1 VIDTV
6 VFDLGGVLID
16 WDPRHV
22 YRALLDDEAEI
33 DAFFARV
40 PLFER
45 NYRDND
51 RGVPIATTVAELCA
65 LHPDDE
71 HLIRAWGE
79 QYTTMARS
87 VYDDVVE
94 IVREL
99 HERGLRILALSNAP
113 LEMTDTWR
121 AFDFVRYFDGFVI
134 SGEEG
139 VVKPEPAIFEVLIER
154 FGVVPANAVFVDD
167 VQHNIEAAQTLGFNT
182 VLHESAEQLRRALDR
197 LLPG

>member
-1 VIDTV
+1 MIDTV
-6 VFDLGGVLID
+6 VFDMGGVLVE

-22 YRALLDDEAEI
+22 YRTLLPDDTAI

-51 RGVPIATTVAELCA
+51 RGVPIASTVEDLCA
-65 LHPDDE
+65 LHPADE

-79 QYTTMARS
+79 HYPTMARR

-94 IVREL
+94 IVAEL
-99 HERGLRILALSNAP
+99 HARGLRLLALSNAP
-113 LEMTDTWR
+113 REMEVTWR
-121 AFDFVRYFDGFVI
+121 TFDFCRYFEGFVI

-139 VVKPEPAIFEVLIER
+139 VVKPEPEIFERLIER
-154 FGVVPANAVFVDD
+154 FGVAPSNAVFVDD
-167 VQHNIEAAQTLGFNT
+167 VQHNIDAANALGFNGI
-182 VLHESAEQLRRALDR
+182 LFESAEQLRRELDAM
-197 LLPG
+197 LA

>member
-1 VIDTV
+1 
-6 VFDLGGVLID
+6 VFDMGGVLVE

-22 YRALLDDEAEI
+22 YRTLLPDDHAI

-51 RGVPIATTVAELCA
+51 RGVPIASTVEELCA

-79 QYTTMARS
+79 HYPTMARR
-87 VYDDVVE
+87 VYDDVVG
-94 IVREL
+94 IVAEL
-99 HERGLRILALSNAP
+99 HARGLRLLALSNAP
-113 LEMTDTWR
+113 LEMEATWR
-121 AFDFVRYFDGFVI
+121 AFDFCRYFEGFVI

-139 VVKPEPAIFEVLIER
+139 VVKPEPEIFQVLIDR
-154 FGVVPANAVFVDD
+154 FGVDPANAVFVDD
-167 VQHNIEAAQTLGFNT
+167 VQANIDAGVALGFEG
-182 VLHESAEQLRRALDR
+182 VLFESAEQLRRALEA
-197 LLPG
+197 LLR